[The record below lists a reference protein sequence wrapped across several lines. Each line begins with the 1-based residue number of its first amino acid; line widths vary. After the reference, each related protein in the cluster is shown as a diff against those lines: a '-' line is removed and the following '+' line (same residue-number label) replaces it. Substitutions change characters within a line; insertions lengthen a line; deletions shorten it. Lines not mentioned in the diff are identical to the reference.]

1 MNQIN
6 GFVMNVGIYKVAW
19 LYRIERIERRSAL
32 FDSLK

>member
-19 LYRIERIERRSAL
+19 LYRIERRSAL